1 MKTCKRCLIEKN
13 ITEFGNNKNEKDG
26 KSIYCSNCELIRG
39 REYREKNKD
48 KVNQSAKKW
57 REDTPEK
64 YKETIKRYIEKNP
77 HMSSKERSKRYRLDD
92 DYRKKISEK
101 RKEYYQNNI
110 EKEREKR
117 KLYYYSNREIE
128 RKKNDDWREKKL
140 KTDGFFRMKRRLRE
154 RIRDYMNGDTI
165 QAINYYKQS
174 LEATPKQIYAMNNLG
189 TIYVSRNNVDSAYYY
204 FNRTYLADT
213 TNPMSITNYL
223 IASFNKGYDNQVIY
237 LGNQASKFNYYSK
250 VIYELMSKSYA
261 RKGNNEESQKY
272 LQLMN
277 QTLK

>member
-57 REDTPEK
+57 REDNPEK
-64 YKETIKRYIEKNP
+64 YKETINRYIEKNP

-110 EKEREKR
+110 EKGKNANYITIVIEKLKERR
-117 KLYYYSNREIE
+117 TMIGE
-128 RKKNDDWREKKL
+128 RKN
-140 KTDGFFRMKRRLRE
+140 
-154 RIRDYMNGDTI
+154 
-165 QAINYYKQS
+165 
-174 LEATPKQIYAMNNLG
+174 
-189 TIYVSRNNVDSAYYY
+189 
-204 FNRTYLADT
+204 
-213 TNPMSITNYL
+213 
-223 IASFNKGYDNQVIY
+223 
-237 LGNQASKFNYYSK
+237 
-250 VIYELMSKSYA
+250 
-261 RKGNNEESQKY
+261 
-272 LQLMN
+272 
-277 QTLK
+277 

>member
-1 MKTCKRCLIEKN
+1 MKTCKRCLMEKN

-57 REDTPEK
+57 REDNPEK
-64 YKETIKRYIEKNP
+64 YKETINRYIEKNP

-92 DYRKKISEK
+92 DYRKKNSEK

-117 KLYYYSNREIE
+117 KLYYYSNRDIE

-154 RIRDYMNGDTI
+154 RIRDYMKGGTI
-165 QAINYYKQS
+165 GKKTKEIVGLDYEEFRDYISNKFLDGMTWDNYGEWHLDHIIPLCEAKNFDELLKLNYY
-174 LEATPKQIYAMNNLG
+174 TNLQPLWAEDNLKKNRK
-189 TIYVSRNNVDSAYYY
+189 YVS
-204 FNRTYLADT
+204 
-213 TNPMSITNYL
+213 
-223 IASFNKGYDNQVIY
+223 
-237 LGNQASKFNYYSK
+237 
-250 VIYELMSKSYA
+250 
-261 RKGNNEESQKY
+261 
-272 LQLMN
+272 
-277 QTLK
+277 